1 MADYKTLRTTMVDTQ
16 VRPHDVT
23 RFPIIEAMLSVP
35 REVFV
40 PDAMRDLAY
49 VGGTVPL
56 GGGRHLLDPRTI
68 GMMLEVLDIDRS
80 HLVLEI
86 GPGLGYTTALL
97 ARLAEAVVAVEG
109 DEARAAEAEAL
120 LLGQGVDNAAL
131 LPGDMTAGN
140 PRNAPYD
147 RIAIFGG
154 VETVPAEIEAQLKDG
169 GLIAAVFMDG
179 DLGEVRVGHK
189 SGGRVAWRMEFNAS
203 APVLPGF
210 ERTASFVF

>member
-40 PDAMRDLAY
+40 PDGMRDLAY

-68 GMMLEVLDIDRS
+68 GMMLEVLDINRS

-120 LLGQGVDNAAL
+120 LLGQGVDNAAM

-140 PRNAPYD
+140 PRNGPYD

>member
-68 GMMLEVLDIDRS
+68 GMMLEVLDINRS

>member
-68 GMMLEVLDIDRS
+68 GMMLEVLDINRS

-189 SGGRVAWRMEFNAS
+189 SGGRVAWRMEFNGS

>member
-40 PDAMRDLAY
+40 PDGMRDLAY

-68 GMMLEVLDIDRS
+68 GMMLEVLDINRS

-97 ARLAEAVVAVEG
+97 ARLAEAGVAVEG

>member
-1 MADYKTLRTTMVDTQ
+1 MADYKILRTTMVDTQ

-40 PDAMRDLAY
+40 PDGMRDLAY

-68 GMMLEVLDIDRS
+68 GMMLEVLDINRS

-120 LLGQGVDNAAL
+120 LLGQGVDNAAM

-140 PRNAPYD
+140 PRNGPYD